1 LGLTPQSL
9 GQLLSRAASVASAV
23 NDTSERS
30 ASRAAVVVGEY
41 GVVNRCRIPFST
53 QIRSNNTSR
62 DADIA
67 RSLPAVNRPV
77 TPSR

>member
-1 LGLTPQSL
+1 MSIMSAKGYRAPAPVVLVE
-9 GQLLSRAASVASAV
+9 QLAAHRLVQPLHLP
-23 NDTSERS
+23 
-30 ASRAAVVVGEY
+30 VVVGEY
-41 GVVNRCRIPFST
+41 GAVNRCRIPFST